1 MKTLL
6 AATLAAVTF
15 LTADATQA
23 ANNRFELHN
32 YSGEDVVEVYIR
44 GPATEWSDD
53 LLGSSIL
60 ENGDSLDIEP
70 LGHQCDFDVT
80 LVTYDGLEHVFHQY
94 VCNIS
99 DVELTSYSGNG
110 FRFVTY

>member
-15 LTADATQA
+15 LTTGMAEA

-32 YSGEDVVEVYIR
+32 YSGEDVFEVYIR
-44 GPATEWSDD
+44 GPATEWSDG
-53 LLGSSIL
+53 LLGPSIL
-60 ENGDSLDIEP
+60 EYGDSLYIDP
-70 LGHQCDFDVT
+70 LGHQCDFDVM
-80 LVTYDGLEHVFHQY
+80 LVTYDGSEHVFHEY

-99 DVELTSYSGNG
+99 DVELTSYSGGG